1 MKKVLLM
8 GDDIHFSYEERVKE
22 LLADVCE
29 VISDPCNARYT
40 ANALWLV
47 RDQIELTMQLK
58 DIDLIHWN
66 TGLWD
71 HYRTMD
77 DGAPLVSAE
86 HYLYYNRRYHRQLA
100 SYADRLIWATTTPA
114 GDGYPY
120 DPNDIYG
127 IPKDEWN
134 REVTLYNDLLIP
146 YLKHEGVVINDLHAL
161 VSANPDY
168 LSEDGIHLSDKGAEA
183 AAQQTAAMIRELLN
197 TELGEGA
204 KKEQTRRD
212 SDEACHFN
220 W

>member
-8 GDDIHFSYEERVKE
+8 GDEIHFSYQERVKE

-29 VISDPCNARYT
+29 VISDPCNSKYT

-66 TGLWD
+66 NGIWD

-77 DGAPLVSAE
+77 DGAPLVTAE
-86 HYLYYNRRYHRQLA
+86 HYLYVNRRYHRQLA
-100 SYADRLIWATTTPA
+100 HYADRLIWATTTPA

-120 DPNDIYG
+120 DPNGVFG

-134 REVTLYNDLLIP
+134 REIALYNDILVP
-146 YLKHEGVVINDLHAL
+146 YLRHEGVAINDLHAL

-168 LSEDGIHLSDKGAEA
+168 LGEDGIHLSDKGVEA
-183 AAQQTAAMIRELLN
+183 VAQQTAAMILAHLEA
-197 TELGEGA
+197 EIDEGA
-204 KKEQTRRD
+204 KKAQKRRD
-212 SDEACHFN
+212 SDEACRFN